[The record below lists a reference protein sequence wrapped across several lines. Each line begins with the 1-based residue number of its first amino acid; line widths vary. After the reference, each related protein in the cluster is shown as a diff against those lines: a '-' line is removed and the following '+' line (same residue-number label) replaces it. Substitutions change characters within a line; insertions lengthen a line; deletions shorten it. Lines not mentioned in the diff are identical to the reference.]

1 MDKLVEM
8 GILFDYYGK
17 LLTGTQYDVVD
28 QYYNQDLSLTEI
40 AKLNSISKQA
50 VSENLKRAEKNLYDY
65 ENTLALIE
73 KNRATIDLI
82 EEHNI
87 AIENIISGMEDGD
100 NKKSLIN
107 LKNRTDVFL
116 KKI

>member
-28 QYYNQDLSLTEI
+28 QYYNEDLSLTEI
-40 AKLNSISKQA
+40 ADLNNISKQA

-65 ENTLALIE
+65 ENRLALIK
-73 KNRATIDLI
+73 KNRAIIDLI
-82 EEHNI
+82 EEHNQTI
-87 AIENIISGMEDGD
+87 QKIIDKIDDGD
-100 NKKSLIN
+100 NKESLIN
-107 LKNRTDVFL
+107 LKNKTDVFL